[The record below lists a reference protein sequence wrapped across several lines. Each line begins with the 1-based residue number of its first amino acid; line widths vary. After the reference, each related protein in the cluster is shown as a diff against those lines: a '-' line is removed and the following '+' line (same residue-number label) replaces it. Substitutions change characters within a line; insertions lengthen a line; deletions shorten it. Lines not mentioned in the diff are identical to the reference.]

1 MVMDAGA
8 RIVRAAVR
16 IAAGLVDVTGRDGKF
31 AGPADREMPMMR
43 VPGYDPFVKARG
55 GVWIASPHEY
65 GEALPPIEVAIGPDG
80 GYRIRMLDGDGTADL
95 GYSPCGQDSVVG
107 LSEELA
113 RIGAAI
119 APLLVLLRTEKGD
132 REMDEMLKSGEA
144 GGGGDEDSGDDDG
157 PPGDDMF
164 K

>member
-1 MVMDAGA
+1 MVMDVGS
-8 RIVRAAVR
+8 RIVRVAVR
-16 IAAGLVDVTGRDGKF
+16 IAAGLENVTGRDGKF
-31 AGPADREMPMMR
+31 AGPADKEMPMMR
-43 VPGYDPFVKARG
+43 VLGYDPFVKVRG

-65 GEALPPIEVAIGPDG
+65 GEALPPIEVTIGLDG
-80 GYRIRMLDGDGTADL
+80 GYRIRMLDGDGMADL

-113 RIGAAI
+113 RIGDVI
-119 APLLVLLRTEKGD
+119 TPLLVLLRTEKGD
-132 REMDEMLKSGEA
+132 REMDEMLKSGESE
-144 GGGGDEDSGDDDG
+144 GGGDEDSGDDG